1 MPTKGTVLEDSPL
14 SQIDGHGYRKG
25 GAMVIAAG
33 NKDSGLQLPPQNSPE
48 NQEPHDADNEKLKP
62 GHPETDGVA
71 HPTSVKSSTKTTHAQ
86 DAPAKQT
93 PSQDTSG
100 TQGPQEAGVSKN
112 PPAKA
117 ATPQS
122 PHISSRARRYLKP
135 ALAVAVLAVIALA
148 AYFIWQHFRVK
159 GLGEG
164 FASGNG
170 RIEAVE
176 LDVAAKAPGRIS
188 EMYADEG
195 DVVTAGQVV
204 ARMDTAVLHAQLR
217 QAQAEEAQA
226 RNAAST
232 ALAMV
237 AQHESEKA
245 AQAAVVTQ
253 REAELAVAEKTVGR
267 TRILSRQHAASI
279 QELDED
285 VARLREAAAALAASK
300 AQLAAS
306 QYTINAAN
314 SQVLGAQSNV
324 AAMQASEG
332 QIQAEIDDT
341 VLKAVRNGRVQ
352 YRIAQ
357 PGEVIGAGGKVLSM
371 IDLSDVTVTFFLPE
385 ASAGRVAI
393 GSEVHI
399 VLDAT
404 PDDVI
409 PAIVT
414 FVASVAQFTPK
425 SVETQSEREKL
436 VFRVK
441 ARISPE
447 ILRQHASR
455 IKSGLPGMAYIRL
468 DPNIAWPAKL
478 AVRSPQ

>member
-1 MPTKGTVLEDSPL
+1 
-14 SQIDGHGYRKG
+14 
-25 GAMVIAAG
+25 MVISADDKNPVTPG
-33 NKDSGLQLPPQNSPE
+33 PPLNSPE
-48 NQEPHDADNEKLKP
+48 NQEPNNAGKGEPKPDGSETPAVASPSSIEQPAQTAD
-62 GHPETDGVA
+62 
-71 HPTSVKSSTKTTHAQ
+71 AQ

-93 PSQDTSG
+93 PAQDATE
-100 TQGPQEAGVSKN
+100 TQEPQKADVPEN
-112 PPAKA
+112 PPAKDE
-117 ATPQS
+117 TPQS
-122 PHISSRARRYLKP
+122 TKVVSKVRRYIKP
-135 ALAVAVLAVIALA
+135 ILGIVLLAVVALA
-148 AYFIWQHFRVK
+148 AYLIWQHYRVK

-204 ARMDTAVLHAQLR
+204 ARMDTAVLHAQLK

-226 RNAAST
+226 RNATNT

-237 AQHESEKA
+237 AQHESEQSADA
-245 AQAAVVTQ
+245 AMVTQ
-253 REAELAVAEKTVGR
+253 REAALVVAERTVER
-267 TRILSRQHAASI
+267 TRILTGQHASSM

-285 VARLREAAAALAASK
+285 VARRREAAAALAASK

-306 QYTINAAN
+306 QSTINAAN
-314 SQVLGAQSNV
+314 SQVLGARSNV

-357 PGEVIGAGGKVLSM
+357 PGEVVAAGGKVLSM
-371 IDLSDVTVTFFLPE
+371 VDLSDVTITFFLPE
-385 ASAGRVAI
+385 ASAGRVAM

-409 PAIVT
+409 PATVT

-441 ARISPE
+441 ARINPE
-447 ILRQHASR
+447 ILRKHAAQ
-455 IKSGLPGMAYIRL
+455 IKSGLPGMAYVRL
-468 DPNIAWPAKL
+468 DPSVAWPAKL
-478 AVRSPQ
+478 AVRSQQ